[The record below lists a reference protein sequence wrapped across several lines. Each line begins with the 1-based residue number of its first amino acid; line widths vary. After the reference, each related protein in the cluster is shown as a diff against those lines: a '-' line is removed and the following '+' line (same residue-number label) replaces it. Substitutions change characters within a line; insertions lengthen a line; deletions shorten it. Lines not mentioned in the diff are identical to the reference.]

1 MIYNVAAETMNEKE
15 IEQLQIEKLQTTLY
29 RVYNNVSFY
38 HNTFNQHKIN
48 IEKIETIEDLQKLP
62 FTTKEDLR
70 KSYPYNMFAVPL
82 KDIIRLH
89 STSGTTGKPIVVGY
103 TKNDLNHWTELVAR
117 LLVAA
122 GVSQNDFVQI
132 AFKYSLF
139 TGGFGFHY
147 GAEKIGA
154 LVIPSSS
161 SENIYKIISIMKDY
175 KTTVLLSTP
184 SYAVNIIKKLDE
196 LNMHPENLFLKIG
209 IFGAEPWSENLRTY
223 IQNKLHIKAY
233 DTYGLTEIIGPGVAG
248 ECIEQNGLHINEDHF
263 IVEIIDPETLLP
275 VKNNNEG
282 EIVITTI
289 TKEAFPLIRY
299 RTGDIASFIQGKCK
313 CGRTFKRISRIKGR
327 TDDLIFIN
335 GNKIFPS
342 FIEQILVEYG
352 GIKPDYQIIIDNE
365 DGVDILIIKIAISD
379 KIPSFDEIK
388 QLERIKQKIIER
400 IDSEFEIKAK
410 IIFVEPLTLR
420 QPFDSKYRYVIDNRK
435 RI

>member
-139 TGGFGFHY
+139 TGDT
-147 GAEKIGA
+147 
-154 LVIPSSS
+154 S
-161 SENIYKIISIMKDY
+161 
-175 KTTVLLSTP
+175 TTQF
-184 SYAVNIIKKLDE
+184 I
-196 LNMHPENLFLKIG
+196 FLG
-209 IFGAEPWSENLRTY
+209 
-223 IQNKLHIKAY
+223 
-233 DTYGLTEIIGPGVAG
+233 
-248 ECIEQNGLHINEDHF
+248 
-263 IVEIIDPETLLP
+263 
-275 VKNNNEG
+275 
-282 EIVITTI
+282 
-289 TKEAFPLIRY
+289 
-299 RTGDIASFIQGKCK
+299 
-313 CGRTFKRISRIKGR
+313 
-327 TDDLIFIN
+327 
-335 GNKIFPS
+335 
-342 FIEQILVEYG
+342 
-352 GIKPDYQIIIDNE
+352 
-365 DGVDILIIKIAISD
+365 
-379 KIPSFDEIK
+379 
-388 QLERIKQKIIER
+388 
-400 IDSEFEIKAK
+400 
-410 IIFVEPLTLR
+410 
-420 QPFDSKYRYVIDNRK
+420 
-435 RI
+435 